1 MLKNYLKIAFRNIV
15 KNRLYNS
22 LNIVGLALGLS
33 CSLLM
38 IFHVKDEL
46 SYESNFPKADRIFRL
61 VNDFSPGGGSTWAAT
76 SIPLGIEIKKS
87 IPEVEHSG
95 RFRWA
100 YPQILSYTPDGEVPK
115 QFEETKGFFVDSTI
129 VSMFDIEFVKGD
141 PRTALDRV
149 YSLVMTESM
158 AEKYFGDDDP
168 FGKTIIISDF
178 PSPCQVTGV
187 IKDMPFNTHLQ
198 FDYLLSFST
207 FNSFLGQRGRANRTW
222 SALYNYILI
231 GENFTK
237 GDVDAKMEEFTV
249 EFAQNRY
256 GSREETLNNVLIRLQ
271 PIKDIHLHSRLEKEM
286 SANSDITYVYIFSAV
301 AVFLLMIAGV
311 NFINITNAT
320 ALKRLREIGVRKV
333 LGAQRKQLIR
343 QFLGESYLLTIIGA
357 AIGLILLRLF
367 LPYYMSI
374 TGREIGFVNIL
385 NPENVLMILGIV
397 ILLGTFAGIYPAF
410 FVSNFQS
417 VDAF

>member
-61 VNDFSPGGGSTWAAT
+61 VTDYSPGGGSTWAAT
-76 SIPLGIEIKKS
+76 SIPLGIELKNS

-100 YPQILSYTPDGEVPK
+100 YPQILSHTPDGGVTK

-129 VSMFDIEFVKGD
+129 VDMFDLEFINGD
-141 PRTALDRV
+141 PQTALNRI
-149 YSLVMTESM
+149 YSIVMMESM

-168 FGKTIIISDF
+168 LGRTIIISDF
-178 PSPCQVTGV
+178 PGPCQVTGV

-207 FNSFLGQRGRANRTW
+207 FNGFIGQSGRANRTW

-237 GDVDAKMEEFTV
+237 DDVDAKMEEFTV
-249 EFAQNRY
+249 DY
-256 GSREETLNNVLIRLQ
+256 YLSVYDSREEILDNVRIRLQ
-271 PIKDIHLHSRLEKEM
+271 PIVDIHLHSRLEKEM
-286 SANSDITYVYIFSAV
+286 SANS
-301 AVFLLMIAGV
+301 
-311 NFINITNAT
+311 
-320 ALKRLREIGVRKV
+320 
-333 LGAQRKQLIR
+333 
-343 QFLGESYLLTIIGA
+343 
-357 AIGLILLRLF
+357 
-367 LPYYMSI
+367 
-374 TGREIGFVNIL
+374 
-385 NPENVLMILGIV
+385 
-397 ILLGTFAGIYPAF
+397 
-410 FVSNFQS
+410 
-417 VDAF
+417 